1 MPSTILD
8 IDLDFEVE
16 TVNNMIVIG
25 SLNIVKRQLI
35 EFWLYNLYTAIN
47 YE

>member
-25 SLNIVKRQLI
+25 SLKIVKG
-35 EFWLYNLYTAIN
+35 
-47 YE
+47 